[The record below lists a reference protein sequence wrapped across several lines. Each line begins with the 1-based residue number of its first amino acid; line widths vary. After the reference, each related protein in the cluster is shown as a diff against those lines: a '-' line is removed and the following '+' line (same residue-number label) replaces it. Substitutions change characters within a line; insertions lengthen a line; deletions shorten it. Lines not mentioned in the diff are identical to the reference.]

1 MIKNKTKNTIVSG
14 NFKRIESIFDK
25 TLGLIG
31 KNEPQTYIL
40 KTRAG
45 IHTFGVRFPIDILIL
60 DDKLKVRYVK
70 EALKP
75 NRVFFW
81 NPKYNLVV
89 ELKNG
94 SVKNS
99 RTKTGDYLEFK
110 L

>member
-14 NFKRIESIFDK
+14 DFKRLEGIFEK

-31 KNEPQTYIL
+31 KNEPETYIL

-60 DDKLKVRYVK
+60 DDKLKVRCVK
-70 EALKP
+70 ESLKP

-81 NPKYNLVV
+81 NPKYNYVI

-94 SVKNS
+94 AVKNS
-99 RTKTGDYLEFK
+99 RTKAGDSLEFK